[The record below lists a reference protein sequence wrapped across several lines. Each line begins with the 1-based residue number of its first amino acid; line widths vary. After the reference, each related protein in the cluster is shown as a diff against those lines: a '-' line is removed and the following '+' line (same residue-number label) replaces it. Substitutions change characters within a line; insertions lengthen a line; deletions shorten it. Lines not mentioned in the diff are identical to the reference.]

1 MVKRRAK
8 SRPKKGPRRS
18 ARDIAEQAD
27 RILEEAQQR
36 EREYARLGITSVTI
50 SRAELILS
58 LSGKTAHS
66 PFLTQIGMSNA
77 VRGATFL
84 IGFGVMQPDG
94 WMVYS
99 EANLGLCYCWSDAGG
114 LTDAGLTL
122 QRAEPSVGVVQV
134 DIGTLNSAPMPYNL
148 SSTHLIPATFR
159 LGPADLN
166 YFFYLPD
173 AWGPAVLLKRGT
185 LRVIVT

>member
-1 MVKRRAK
+1 M
-8 SRPKKGPRRS
+8 
-18 ARDIAEQAD
+18 
-27 RILEEAQQR
+27 
-36 EREYARLGITSVTI
+36 TSVTI
-50 SRAELILS
+50 PRAELILN

-84 IGFGVMQPDG
+84 ISFGVMQPDG

-114 LTDAGLTL
+114 LTDPGLTL
-122 QRAEPSVGVVQV
+122 FRADPTVGVIQV

-148 SSTHLIPATFR
+148 SSTHHIPSSFR

-166 YFFYLPD
+166 YFLYMPD
-173 AWGPAVLLKRGT
+173 AFGPAVLLKRGT
-185 LRVIVT
+185 LRVVVT

>member
-1 MVKRRAK
+1 VVKRRPK
-8 SRPKKGPRRS
+8 SPAKKGPRPSGR
-18 ARDIAEQAD
+18 AIAEQAD
-27 RILEEAQQR
+27 RILEEARQR
-36 EREYARLGITSVTI
+36 EQEYARLGMTSVTI
-50 SRAELILS
+50 SRAELILN

-84 IGFGVMQPDG
+84 ISFGLMQPDG

-99 EANLGLCYCWSDAGG
+99 ESNLGLCYCWSDGGG
-114 LTDAGLTL
+114 LTDPGLTL
-122 QRAEPSVGVVQV
+122 LQAEPSVGVIQV

-148 SSTHLIPATFR
+148 SSTHLIPTTFR

-166 YFFYLPD
+166 YFLYMPHAFD
-173 AWGPAVLLKRGT
+173 SAVLLKRGT
-185 LRVIVT
+185 LRVGVT